1 MPNAHASI
9 LKCSTSNNQYP
20 TQMIN
25 AQGHNEPETPYITF
39 YMEEQKLTNPIHV
52 ISVYFRENTRKT
64 GLNQEIER
72 LRFVRFYNP
81 QLIAQ

>member
-1 MPNAHASI
+1 
-9 LKCSTSNNQYP
+9 
-20 TQMIN
+20 MIN
-25 AQGHNEPETPYITF
+25 AQGHNEPETPYTTVLHRGA
-39 YMEEQKLTNPIHV
+39 KLTNPIHV

-64 GLNQEIER
+64 GLNQEIEC